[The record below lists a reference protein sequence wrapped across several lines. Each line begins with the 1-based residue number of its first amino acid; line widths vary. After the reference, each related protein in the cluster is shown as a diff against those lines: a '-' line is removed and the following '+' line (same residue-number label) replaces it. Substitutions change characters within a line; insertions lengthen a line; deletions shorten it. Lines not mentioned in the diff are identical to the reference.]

1 MPGDRFHPGHEGS
14 FDAVAIKEAVEVLA
28 RVPGGRFAGLTTFP
42 ALLYDRAAGGVRPT
56 PNLRTVHRA
65 AARLARLGRKGL
77 AINAPGTTSARA
89 MATLAEGGATE
100 VEPGHG
106 LTDTTPLHAA
116 GDLPERPA
124 ML

>member
-1 MPGDRFHPGHEGS
+1 M
-14 FDAVAIKEAVEVLA
+14 
-28 RVPGGRFAGLTTFP
+28 
-42 ALLYDRAAGGVRPT
+42 
-56 PNLRTVHRA
+56 HRA

-116 GDLPERPA
+116 GNLPERPA